1 MACKCYFSKKKTQK
15 KTKTKT
21 KKQRDQNV
29 ECNFSGGKR
38 KAQQRQVYDLVNMKS
53 D

>member
-1 MACKCYFSKKKTQK
+1 MACKCYFSKKNTQK